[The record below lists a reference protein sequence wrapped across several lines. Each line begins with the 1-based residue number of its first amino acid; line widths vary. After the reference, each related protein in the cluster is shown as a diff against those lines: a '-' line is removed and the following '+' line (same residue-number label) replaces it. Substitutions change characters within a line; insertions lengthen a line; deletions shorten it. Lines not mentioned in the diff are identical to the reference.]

1 MKLQCLALSL
11 LLSACATATPPALTC
26 PTEFAR
32 YTLRGAPGA
41 TLQFSVPP
49 HAPNAHSDL
58 AARIDF
64 EDESYWF
71 VFTSSL
77 GFSRNYIGRTD
88 DPFEAAGR
96 EDAGEDI
103 GQEPLEPEFD
113 GSEYLGFDAS
123 FNVIE
128 DLPRAG
134 EPAPA
139 HILANGIASSI
150 WYSTPRRVLPKG
162 LWDLSA
168 CAPRETA
175 SASQ

>member
-1 MKLQCLALSL
+1 MKLQWLALSL
-11 LLSACATATPPALTC
+11 LLSACAPAAPTPLACPA
-26 PTEFAR
+26 EFAR

-41 TLQFSVPP
+41 MLQFAVPP

-58 AARIDF
+58 AARVDF
-64 EDESYWF
+64 EGETYWF

-77 GFSRNYIGRTD
+77 GFSRDYIGRTD
-88 DPFEAAGR
+88 DPFEAAR
-96 EDAGEDI
+96 RADAGQDI
-103 GQEPLEPEFD
+103 GHEPRAPEFD
-113 GSEYLGFDAS
+113 GSEYVGFDAS
-123 FNVIE
+123 FNLIE
-128 DLPRAG
+128 DLPHAG
-134 EPAPA
+134 APAPE